1 MSSPFYINSLS
12 KTTKGGFTS
21 NIGQHPWRLL
31 SSSSP
36 CKSSSRVCRFMV
48 SLPRATIAMPLTHAN
63 NFLLANGDKT
73 KANSS
78 PEVDVLHSRIDEL
91 NQKTRKVLMATSN
104 PKMKMKLLDTIQR
117 LGIGYSYDE
126 EIIHKLI
133 DPDEGQ
139 LDDDLCTVALRFR
152 LQRTNG
158 LHTNSDVFGPFLDAN
173 GKFKESSIQDIET
186 MLSLFEASYL
196 GANGEDILSHAKEFT
211 TIHLMKSVP
220 QLTPTQREDV
230 LHSLELPR
238 HLRMARLESRRYIE
252 EYGNESDHIPILL
265 ELAKLEYNQV
275 QSLHQMELAE
285 ITRWWRHLG
294 LVTKLTFARDRPL
307 ECFLWSVGLLP
318 ESKYSAIRIELAKT
332 ISILLVIDDI
342 FDTYGSYDDL
352 VLFTKAIQRW
362 DLNEMEHLPEYM
374 KICYMALYNTTNEI
388 CFEVLKK
395 HGLSVLPFL
404 RKTWIDMVEAFMVEA
419 EWRNGGNTP
428 NLKEYIENGVTTAGT
443 YMAMVHLFFLM
454 GEGVTIENMRT
465 LHDSYPSFFSVA
477 GTILR
482 LWDDLGT
489 SKEEQERGDVES
501 SIQLVMKEKNITS
514 EEEGRKQILHLI
526 HTSWKELN
534 ATLVT
539 PDALPLSIIKV
550 ALNMSRASQVIYQH
564 DQDTYFSGVDDHVK
578 YLFFTPID
586 M

>member
-1 MSSPFYINSLS
+1 MYSPFGINSLS
-12 KTTKGGFTS
+12 KTNGAFTIS
-21 NIGQHPWRLL
+21 NGQHPRWLVT
-31 SSSSP
+31 SSP
-36 CKSSSRVCRFMV
+36 CKTSRVCRFKMSLPV
-48 SLPRATIAMPLTHAN
+48 LPRATIAMTLTHGN
-63 NFLLANGDKT
+63 DFLLTNLGQTNA
-73 KANSS
+73 SS
-78 PEVDVLHSRIDEL
+78 SEVDDVGSRMDEL
-91 NQKTRKVLMATSN
+91 KEKTRRALMTASN
-104 PKMKMKLLDTIQR
+104 PRMKMELLDTIQR
-117 LGIGYSYDE
+117 LGIEYSFDE

-133 DPDEGQ
+133 DPVEGQ

-158 LHTNSDVFGPFLDAN
+158 LHSNSDVFEPFLDAN
-173 GKFKESSIQDIET
+173 GKFKKSSVEDIEA
-186 MLSLFEASYL
+186 MLSLYEASYL
-196 GANGEDILSHAKEFT
+196 GANGEDVLSQAKEFT
-211 TIHLMKSVP
+211 TIHLMKSVS
-220 QLTPTQREDV
+220 QLTTKLRENV

-252 EYGNESDHIPILL
+252 EYGNESDHIPNLL

-318 ESKYSAIRIELAKT
+318 ESKYSANRIELAKT

-362 DLNEMEHLPEYM
+362 DLKEMEQLPEYM

-388 CFEVLKK
+388 CYEVLKE

-404 RKTWIDMVEAFMVEA
+404 CKTWINMVEAFMVEA
-419 EWRNGGNTP
+419 EWRNGGTTP
-428 NLKEYIENGVTTAGT
+428 NLKDYIQNGVTTAGT
-443 YMAMVHLFFLM
+443 YMALVHLFFLM
-454 GEGVTIENMRT
+454 GEGVTAENMTR
-465 LHDSYPSFFSVA
+465 LLDSYPSFFSVA

-489 SKEEQERGDVES
+489 SKEEQERGDVAS
-501 SIQLVMKEKNITS
+501 SIQLVMTEKNITN
-514 EEEGRKQILHLI
+514 EEEGRKQILQLI
-526 HTSWKELN
+526 HTSWEELN
-534 ATLVT
+534 AALVA
-539 PDALPLSIIKV
+539 PNALPLSIIRV
-550 ALNMSRASQVIYQH
+550 ALNMSRASQVVYQH

-586 M
+586 I